1 MGFVRFLSRVAF
13 ICNGCFLLVLVM
25 LSRKALPHGSVLSLL
40 FILGFLMAVFFNV
53 LVNGCYLVLL
63 LLRKPFRQQVPVW
76 LMIANFL
83 LLIPQIIF
91 LVK

>member
-1 MGFVRFLSRVAF
+1 
-13 ICNGCFLLVLVM
+13 M

-63 LLRKPFRQQVPVW
+63 LLRKPFRQQVPG
-76 LMIANFL
+76 
-83 LLIPQIIF
+83 QIVRLQNVLGKQIS
-91 LVK
+91 VDQAGWPHHPSRAWKPNSINPT